1 MIYHILTNIKSSL
14 EIMGQLYYCLNKKVT
29 RLINERKRQDL
40 NQQSSTWQVDAL
52 TIWSY
57 VSLNEI
63 LIVLILKYFHINN
76 IKFNY
81 DLEFKNNS
89 HNNFWKQN
97 TPLIDYCE
105 TLGVNIPHYC
115 YHKNLSISG
124 NCRMCLVEL
133 ENSPKP
139 IVSCAMNAK
148 SCLANGAI
156 YTNSS
161 LVKKAREN
169 VLEFLLLNHP
179 LDCPICDQGGECDL
193 QDQSLFFG
201 LTKKRFYSF
210 KRVVLDKN
218 IGPIVKTV
226 MTRCIHCTRCVRFAT
241 EIAGVE
247 DLGMFGRGLQSEI
260 GTYVEKIF
268 QSELSGN
275 VIDLCPVGALT
286 SKPYPFLNRS
296 WELKNIKSI
305 DFSDSFGTSI
315 QLSIK
320 NNHIIKILP
329 GYDKVTYK
337 TIWISDKTRFSFDG
351 MFSPEKIVFSLLNN
365 NNNTSLIS
373 LSWQKLF
380 KEFFCILYFQNHLL
394 RHLYQPHQITIC
406 LSKFVSLEVL
416 NLLNMLTQKYSFFK
430 LRQSES
436 QNLNIDLEQNY
447 LLNSDLKDSKI
458 STTDTCLLIGINP
471 RYEGTKLNLKLRSR
485 YLKGNFN
492 VIQIGSLLNLTFSN
506 TNISSNIKILKS
518 LIEGNN
524 LFCQEFINS
533 LNPLLISNIEIF
545 KREDS
550 FGLIDM
556 LKLLI
561 KHVNWFAQS
570 VSANQINILN
580 ATLNDV
586 GFANSGNLK
595 SLEYKDFKNSTGIYF
610 VNNVFSS
617 PNIQKLLSLKLLKF
631 FKDRSFNNKVL
642 ITQNSSL
649 DMNMITQLRKN
660 FNWNNHI
667 HLPSTVLFETS
678 GTYIN
683 TEGDI
688 NKVTKIVTPWG
699 QTKSDWQI
707 IRKIFSYS
715 KKMLSITNF
724 WKNNKL
730 SFNSNTLNRFENYI
744 GFQYYAVSNL
754 TNLGFQLLKKI
765 TKSRLSLHRF
775 KHKQKKIYNS
785 QLRFWLNDFYLDGKD
800 FNSKYSSTMVQ
811 CSKLSKLNNTN
822 FKF

>member
-1 MIYHILTNIKSSL
+1 M
-14 EIMGQLYYCLNKKVT
+14 
-29 RLINERKRQDL
+29 
-40 NQQSSTWQVDAL
+40 
-52 TIWSY
+52 
-57 VSLNEI
+57 
-63 LIVLILKYFHINN
+63 KYFHINN
-76 IKFNY
+76 TKFNY
-81 DLEFKNNS
+81 DLEFKNNLD
-89 HNNFWKQN
+89 NDFWKQN

-218 IGPIVKTV
+218 IGPIIKTV
-226 MTRCIHCTRCVRFAT
+226 MTRCIHCTRCVRFAA

-296 WELKNIKSI
+296 WELKCVQSI
-305 DFSDSFGTSI
+305 DFSDSFGTST
-315 QLSIK
+315 QLFIK

-329 GYDKVTYK
+329 GYDKAMYK
-337 TIWISDKTRFSFDG
+337 TVWISDKTRFSFDG
-351 MFSPEKIVFSLLNN
+351 MFSPEKIIYSLLNN
-365 NNNTSLIS
+365 NKRKLLVS

-380 KEFFCILYFQNHLL
+380 KEFFCTLYFQNHLL
-394 RHLYQPHQITIC
+394 NHFYQPYQITMC
-406 LSKFVSLEVL
+406 LSKAVSLEVL
-416 NLLNMLTQKYSFFK
+416 NLLNILTHKYSFFK

-447 LLNSDLKDSKI
+447 LLNSDLADSKI
-458 STTDTCLLIGINP
+458 SSSDTCLLVGINP
-471 RYEGTKLNLKLRSR
+471 RYEGSKLNLKLRSR

-492 VIQIGSLLNLTFSN
+492 VLQIGSLLNLTFSN
-506 TNISSNIKILKS
+506 TNITSNIKILKS

-524 LFCQEFINS
+524 LFCQEFVNAS
-533 LNPLLISNIEIF
+533 NPTLISNIEIF

-550 FGLIDM
+550 FCLTDM

-561 KHVNWFAQS
+561 KHINLFTQS
-570 VSANQINILN
+570 ESQNQLNILN
-580 ATLNDV
+580 STLNDV
-586 GFANSGNLK
+586 GFVNYNNLS

-610 VNNVFSS
+610 VNNSFST
-617 PNIQKLLSLKLLKF
+617 PNIQKLLSLKLLNF
-631 FKDRSFNNKVL
+631 FKHNKSNNKML
-642 ITQNSSL
+642 ITQSSNL
-649 DMNMITQLRKN
+649 NVKLITQLKKS
-660 FNWNNHI
+660 FNLNNHL
-667 HLPSTVLFETS
+667 HLPNAVLFETS

-683 TEGDI
+683 TEGDV
-688 NKVTKIVTPWG
+688 NKVTRIVTPLG

-715 KKMLSITNF
+715 KKMLYITNF
-724 WKNNKL
+724 FRNNKL
-730 SFNSNTLNRFENYI
+730 VFNSNAIDRFENYI

-754 TNLGFQLLKKI
+754 SNIGFQLLKRVAKCRLDLKKF
-765 TKSRLSLHRF
+765 KS
-775 KHKQKKIYNS
+775 KQKKIYSS
-785 QLRFWLNDFYLDGKD
+785 QLRFWLNDFYIDGKD

-811 CSKLSKLNNTN
+811 CSKLSRLNNTN

>member
-1 MIYHILTNIKSSL
+1 M
-14 EIMGQLYYCLNKKVT
+14 
-29 RLINERKRQDL
+29 
-40 NQQSSTWQVDAL
+40 
-52 TIWSY
+52 
-57 VSLNEI
+57 
-63 LIVLILKYFHINN
+63 KYFHINN

-81 DLEFKNNS
+81 DLEFKNNLD
-89 HNNFWKQN
+89 NDFWKQN

-218 IGPIVKTV
+218 IGPIIKTV
-226 MTRCIHCTRCVRFAT
+226 MTRCIHCTRCVRFAA

-296 WELKNIKSI
+296 WELKSVRSI
-305 DFSDSFGTSI
+305 DFSDSFGTST
-315 QLSIK
+315 QLFIK
-320 NNHIIKILP
+320 NNNIIKILP
-329 GYDKVTYK
+329 GYDKTTYK

-351 MFSPEKIVFSLLNN
+351 MFSPEKIIYSLLNN
-365 NNNTSLIS
+365 NNKKSLVS

-380 KEFFCILYFQNHLL
+380 KEFFCTLYFQNHLL
-394 RHLYQPHQITIC
+394 KHFYQPYKITVC
-406 LSKFVSLEVL
+406 LSKTVNLEVL
-416 NLLNMLTQKYSFFK
+416 NLLNILTHKYSFFK
-430 LRQSES
+430 LRQSEPQS
-436 QNLNIDLEQNY
+436 LNIDLEQNY

-458 STTDTCLLIGINP
+458 ATSDTCLLIGINP
-471 RYEGTKLNLKLRSR
+471 RYEGSKLNLKLRSR

-506 TNISSNIKILKS
+506 TNITSNIKILKS

-524 LFCQEFINS
+524 LFCQEFVNS
-533 LNPLLISNIEIF
+533 SNPVLISNIEIF

-550 FGLIDM
+550 FCLTDM

-561 KHVNWFAQS
+561 KHVNLFAQS
-570 VSANQINILN
+570 ESQNQLNILN

-586 GFANSGNLK
+586 GFVNYANLK
-595 SLEYKDFKNSTGIYF
+595 SLEYKDFTNSTGIYF
-610 VNNVFSS
+610 INNSFSS
-617 PNIQKLLSLKLLKF
+617 PNIKKLLSLKLLNF
-631 FKDRSFNNKVL
+631 FKQDKFNNKIL
-642 ITQNSSL
+642 ITQNSNL
-649 DMNMITQLRKN
+649 DIKLIMQLRKS
-660 FNWNNHI
+660 FKLNNHL
-667 HLPSTVLFETS
+667 HLPNTVLFETS

-683 TEGDI
+683 TEGVI
-688 NKVTKIVTPWG
+688 NKVTRIVTPLG

-715 KKMLSITNF
+715 KKILYITNF
-724 WKNNKL
+724 LKNNKL
-730 SFNSNTLNRFENYI
+730 AFNSNTIDRFENYI
-744 GFQYYAVSNL
+744 GFQCYAVANL
-754 TNLGFQLLKKI
+754 TNLGFQLLKKVAKCPSI
-765 TKSRLSLHRF
+765 IKKFKSN
-775 KHKQKKIYNS
+775 KKKIYNS
-785 QLRFWLNDFYLDGKD
+785 QLRFWLNDFYIDGKD
-800 FNSKYSSTMVQ
+800 SNSKYSSTMVQ
-811 CSKLSKLNNTN
+811 CSKLSRLNNTN